1 MIYWLIHCNFACAQ
15 TILYARHDMAVV
27 ENPIALKT
35 FNHFLIKTLNKILL
49 RTDLVV
55 HEYDHGRVHAGLL
68 QVQVQIP
75 Q

>member
-1 MIYWLIHCNFACAQ
+1 
-15 TILYARHDMAVV
+15 MAVV